1 MNDIEKGK
9 KAVVND
15 APPGA
20 HQVNRSVANISV
32 LFGDLHSMSC
42 QFIIMNA

>member
-15 APPGA
+15 APGA